1 MKKITFLITLLVS
14 TFFSIKAFAA
24 QNITIQNH
32 SFGVITEDFDNHPV
46 DDDEKLIAFFK
57 NERCIATYKIAVGG
71 IIIGEGETDFSER
84 PQTIQLGKAKF
95 LVKCEIQG
103 DLTFER
109 K

>member
-1 MKKITFLITLLVS
+1 MLAAALLVS
-14 TFFSIKAFAA
+14 TFYSLRSYAV

-32 SFGVITEDFDNHPV
+32 SFGVITEELENHPV
-46 DDDEKLIAFFK
+46 DEDEKLTAFFK
-57 NERCIATYKIAVGG
+57 NERCIASYKIAVGG
-71 IIIGEGETDFSER
+71 VIIGEGETDFSER

-103 DLTFER
+103 DLTFVR